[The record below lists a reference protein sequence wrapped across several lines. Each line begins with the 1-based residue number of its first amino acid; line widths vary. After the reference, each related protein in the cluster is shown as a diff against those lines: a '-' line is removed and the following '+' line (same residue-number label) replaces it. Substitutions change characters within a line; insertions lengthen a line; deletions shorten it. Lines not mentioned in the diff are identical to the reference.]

1 MPTIKRLTGKRETR
15 HDARVPRLS
24 DLTAS
29 LAAPPPSADW
39 MADVPQWFMLSNDR
53 YGDCVWAAM
62 LHYVWQ
68 QSCYS
73 NPGNGLV
80 PTDIEALA
88 AYASTGFKPD
98 DPTTDNGTFVSGPGG
113 ALEYWAKTGITCG
126 GVLNKVSA
134 YMALD
139 ITNPVEWQQGIDI
152 FSGLLVGIRLPTAI
166 LEADDIPFV
175 WDDVSGPSSGGHEIF
190 IPKFTTVGSIR
201 MYDLISWGGAYRIPE
216 DSLLQII
223 DEAVCLYDRASLNA
237 NRVNAAGINEAT
249 LLDSMRR
256 IHNTA

>member
-1 MPTIKRLTGKRETR
+1 MPTYKTGRLPAR
-15 HDARVPRLS
+15 HDARVMRLS
-24 DLTAS
+24 A
-29 LAAPPPSADW
+29 LADKLPPPPANADW
-39 MADVPQWFMLSNDR
+39 MADVPEWFMLSNDQ

-80 PTDIEALA
+80 PTDAEVLA

-113 ALEYWAKTGITCG
+113 ALEYWAKTGIVCG

-139 ITNPVEWQQGIDI
+139 VANPTEWQQGIDI
-152 FSGLLVGIRLPTAI
+152 FSGLMVGIKMPTRI
-166 LEADDIPFV
+166 LEADILPFV
-175 WDDVSGPSSGGHEIF
+175 WDDPSGPYSGLHEIF
-190 IPKFTTVGSIR
+190 LPAYRTVGGAR
-201 MYDLISWGGAYRIPE
+201 MYDAITWGVPVRITE
-216 DSLLQII
+216 DCLRGLI
-223 DEAVCLYDRASLNA
+223 DEAVCLYDSASLNA
-237 NRVNAAGINEAT
+237 NKVNAAGINEAT

-256 IHNTA
+256 IHA